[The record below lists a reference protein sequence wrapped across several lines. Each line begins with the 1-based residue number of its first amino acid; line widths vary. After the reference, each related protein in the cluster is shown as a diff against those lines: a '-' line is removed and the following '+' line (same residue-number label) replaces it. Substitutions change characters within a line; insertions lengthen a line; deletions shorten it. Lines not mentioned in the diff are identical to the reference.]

1 MVNITVD
8 GIYGNN
14 TNNKLIEVIKD
25 IQSKL
30 NNKGYNLVIDGI
42 VGNNTITAIKDFQK
56 KNNIVI
62 DGIVGNN
69 TYNLLKGN
77 SWNEI
82 KYFKKEEFTCKCGC
96 KLNNIDI
103 NLVKILDSIRI
114 HYNNPIIITSGCRCK
129 KNNSLVGG
137 VSNSKHLYGK
147 AADFVVL
154 NVPTYEV
161 LNYCNKLKKDNIIRY
176 TYGKTIN
183 MGNAVH
189 IDIN

>member
-1 MVNITVD
+1 MLTVKQRQLNLKTYYYLYKGNIDGIEGSKTKDAYKEFQRMVNITVD

-25 IQSKL
+25 IQS
-30 NNKGYNLVIDGI
+30 
-42 VGNNTITAIKDFQK
+42 
-56 KNNIVI
+56 
-62 DGIVGNN
+62 
-69 TYNLLKGN
+69 
-77 SWNEI
+77 
-82 KYFKKEEFTCKCGC
+82 